1 MAMYDFKVTI
11 KHVVT
16 GSSATERKLGK
27 TEEDVMKLI
36 ENFVSSLIELRRND
50 EADDRTDLEESRAE
64 FRNSS
69 H

>member
-16 GSSATERKLGK
+16 GSSATERKLGE

-36 ENFVSSLIELRRND
+36 ENFVSSLIELRRQ
-50 EADDRTDLEESRAE
+50 
-64 FRNSS
+64 
-69 H
+69 